1 MILIALD
8 SKIIW
13 QKKLCI
19 SFEFVSYVIG
29 SKMFEMLTM
38 NMKNEYSLR
47 TKAKQ
52 LRKILRIVESQL
64 GHYSNSLVN
73 FVSCEFGIQV
83 IVAGNSSCYFFF
95 HLNSGK

>member
-1 MILIALD
+1 
-8 SKIIW
+8 
-13 QKKLCI
+13 
-19 SFEFVSYVIG
+19 
-29 SKMFEMLTM
+29 MFEMLTM

-52 LRKILRIVESQL
+52 LRNFLRIVESQL